1 MNQTSDARTEWWSS
15 DADKELYQYVQYE
28 GIVPR
33 LQERLLELK
42 GLREIVSDSEWTVY
56 QDEQHH
62 TLIDTIDLQILYLED
77 CLNKYL
83 RARRDVETV
92 IATELKDP
100 KYRMFI
106 NLYWGSRLAKDE
118 ARSLVMQK
126 MNLSQTTFYRWRK
139 AILSKLAGH

>member
-1 MNQTSDARTEWWSS
+1 MNQTSDARTERWSS

-28 GIVPR
+28 GIIPR
-33 LQERLLELK
+33 LQERLLELN
-42 GLREIVSDSEWTVY
+42 GLREIVNGSEWTAY

-62 TLIDTIDLQILYLED
+62 TLSNTIDLQILYLED

-83 RARRDVETV
+83 RAQRDVETV

-106 NLYWGSRLAKDE
+106 NLYWGSRLAKEE

>member
-1 MNQTSDARTEWWSS
+1 MNQTLDTRTEWWSS

-83 RARRDVETV
+83 RARQDVETV